1 MNEITI
7 KAYAKINLA
16 LDVLGLLENGYHEL
30 DMIMHQ
36 IELHDDVTVKWE
48 PDDSG
53 QLKIKLSSGRDDLPE
68 DKGNIAYRAVLVMAE
83 GQGKSGTVSIDIKK
97 VIPVAAGLA
106 GGSGNGAAVIHG
118 LNILWDMNMS
128 LDELMAMGKKIGSDV
143 PFSIAGQGKLNDL
156 PCGGFTCARA
166 TYDGTVLEPLPNFD
180 SKYVVLS
187 KPDIGVST
195 KEVYQGIDSVDIP
208 ERPDISK
215 IVQGIKNNNI
225 VLVAENM
232 VNVLENYTL
241 NRYNC
246 IMELVNSFKGNA
258 GCIKAMMSGS
268 GPSVFC
274 IMENLE
280 TAEQLADRM
289 RQTYQE
295 SYLTWLV

>member
-7 KAYAKINLA
+7 KAYAKVNLA

-53 QLKIKLSSGRDDLPE
+53 KLKIKLSSGRDDLPE

-83 GQGKSGTVSIDIKK
+83 GQEKSGTVSIEIKK

-128 LDELMAMGKKIGSDV
+128 LDELMDMGKKIGSDV
-143 PFSIAGQGKLNDL
+143 PFSIAGQGRLNDL

-166 TYDGTVLEPLPNFD
+166 TYDGTVLEPLPSFD
-180 SKYVVLS
+180 SKYVVLC

-195 KEVYQGIDSVDIP
+195 KEVYQGIDSVEIP

-215 IVQGIKNNNI
+215 IVQGIRTNNMT
-225 VLVAENM
+225 LVAENM

-246 IMELVNSFKGNA
+246 IINILETFKGNA

-274 IMENLE
+274 IMDNLE
-280 TAEQLADRM
+280 EAKALAAVM
-289 RQTYQE
+289 RETYIE